1 MFGLFHPSAQGS
13 KPAAGVLICPPFGW
27 EDHCSYR
34 SRRAWAEH
42 LANEGYPA
50 LRIDFPGSGDSAGG
64 PGDADRLGAWSAAA
78 GDAAGWLRAQT
89 DCERVVAIG
98 IGLGGLIACL
108 AVSSGEPIDDL
119 VLWAVPARGRRLV
132 REQRAFAKLNQNEP
146 GQDPAAD
153 AGANAPKMP
162 MADGSLEAGGFLLSG
177 ETVAAL
183 DALDLSEMPIP
194 EASRRRVLLLERDQ
208 IGFDRQLGDHLERS
222 GVATSE
228 APGDGYTAMMAHPQV
243 SRPPLAEF
251 ESVGRWLSE
260 APAAGPSR
268 AVPAA
273 SREPIDEVEIVSSGR
288 RIRERPF
295 TLDLSSGRVFG
306 ILSEPADAE
315 RGDMGAVLL
324 NAGALRRIGPGR
336 LWVDLARS
344 WAGRGIPT
352 LRLDLRGIGDADGD
366 AGAYTRNASFYVPEL
381 VDQVLETLDA
391 LEQRGVGSRFVLGG
405 LCSGAYWSFHAALRD
420 QRVRSAL
427 LMNPMILY
435 WDRSITAERDAR
447 EVKAAIRDRPG
458 GDWSLERFDPRT
470 SAPRSERR
478 RRRAPRTAR
487 RVGASES
494 KAET

>member
-1 MFGLFHPSAQGS
+1 M
-13 KPAAGVLICPPFGW
+13 
-27 EDHCSYR
+27 
-34 SRRAWAEH
+34 
-42 LANEGYPA
+42 
-50 LRIDFPGSGDSAGG
+50 
-64 PGDADRLGAWSAAA
+64 
-78 GDAAGWLRAQT
+78 
-89 DCERVVAIG
+89 
-98 IGLGGLIACL
+98 
-108 AVSSGEPIDDL
+108 
-119 VLWAVPARGRRLV
+119 
-132 REQRAFAKLNQNEP
+132 
-146 GQDPAAD
+146 
-153 AGANAPKMP
+153 
-162 MADGSLEAGGFLLSG
+162 
-177 ETVAAL
+177 
-183 DALDLSEMPIP
+183 
-194 EASRRRVLLLERDQ
+194 LLLERDQ

-273 SREPIDEVEIVSSGR
+273 SREPIEEVEIVSSGR

-366 AGAYTRNASFYVPEL
+366 AGAYARNASFYVPEL

-447 EVKAAIRDRPG
+447 EVKAAIRESPWRRLVSGEIRPAHV
-458 GDWSLERFDPRT
+458 RTAVRT
-470 SAPRSERR
+470 SAASAL
-478 RRRAPRTAR
+478 RAPRDAWAR
-487 RVGASES
+487 RSRKRRLDRAFDALRAAGKRVLFVFGQREVVYEEFALEGRLDHLERWPNVEIEVVRGGDHTFRSLPTQGEVHALLS
-494 KAET
+494 RALDGVRATDERLSSDRDSRTAPPTLSSLAQSTAPRMSRT